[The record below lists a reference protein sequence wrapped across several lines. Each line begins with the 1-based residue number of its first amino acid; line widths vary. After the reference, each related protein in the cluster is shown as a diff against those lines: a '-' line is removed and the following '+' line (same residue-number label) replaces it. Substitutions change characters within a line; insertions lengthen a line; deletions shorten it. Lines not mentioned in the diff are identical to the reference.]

1 MSDPGATRATPFHCP
16 YCGEEELRPEN
27 GTDGTDR
34 AAWLCEACRRVFA
47 VRFVGLRIPEVS
59 R

>member
-1 MSDPGATRATPFHCP
+1 MSDPGSTRATPFHCP

-27 GTDGTDR
+27 GTDGT
-34 AAWLCEACRRVFA
+34 AWLCEACRRVFA